1 MATEKQL
8 QKWYKEAKK
17 YNQAPQYADA
27 YARYKQLAKQADQ
40 RLVRLEAL
48 SHEKHFKGVL
58 EYSYKR
64 AIRDIQSWG
73 GKNRFNVAPPKFE
86 RDGSNIYSIT
96 QLEAKIHDIETFLNK
111 PTSTKKSIISMYK
124 KRTDTIN
131 RKYAKEYGVT
141 FTWEELA
148 NYYEMESNRK
158 IDSQYGSKTIM
169 RVLALM
175 KKEKLKKKDIDSIKG
190 ANEKI
195 ERDSSN
201 AVTKVTDALY
211 EQGLTFDN
219 LTKR

>member
-17 YNQAPQYADA
+17 YNQTAQYADA

-111 PTSTKKSIISMYK
+111 PTSAKKSIISMYK
-124 KRTDTIN
+124 KRADTIN
-131 RKYAKEYGVT
+131 AKYAKEYGIT

-175 KKEKLKKKDIDSIKG
+175 KKEKLKEKDIDNIKD

-201 AVTKVTDALY
+201 AVTKATDALY
-211 EQGLTFDN
+211 AQGLTFDD

>member
-17 YNQAPQYADA
+17 YNQTSQYADA

-73 GKNRFNVAPPKFE
+73 GKNRFNISPPKFE

-111 PTSTKKSIISMYK
+111 PTSTKRSIISMYK
-124 KRTDTIN
+124 ERADTIN
-131 RKYAKEYGVT
+131 AKYAKEYGIT

-148 NYYEMESNRK
+148 NFYEMESNRK

-175 KKEKLKKKDIDSIKG
+175 KKEKLKKKDIDKIKD

-201 AVTKVTDALY
+201 AVTKATDALY
-211 EQGLTFDN
+211 AQGLTFDD

>member
-8 QKWYKEAKK
+8 QKWYKESEK
-17 YNQAPQYADA
+17 YNQASQYADA

-48 SHEKHFKGVL
+48 SHEQHFKGVL

-73 GKNRFNVAPPKFE
+73 GTNRFNIAPPSYE

-96 QLEAKIHDIETFLNK
+96 QLEAKIRDIETFLNK
-111 PTSTKKSIISMYK
+111 PTSTKSAIVRMYK
-124 KRTDTIN
+124 KRADTIN
-131 RKYAKEYGVT
+131 QKYSKEFGAK

-148 NYYEMESNRK
+148 NFYEMESSRK
-158 IDSQYGSKTIM
+158 IDSQYGSKTM
-169 RVLALM
+169 LRALALM
-175 KKEKLKKKDIDSIKG
+175 KKEKLKKKDIDDIKNT
-190 ANEKI
+190 NEKI
-195 ERDSSN
+195 ERESKN
-201 AVTKVTDALY
+201 AVTKAVDALY
-211 EQGLTFDN
+211 AQGLTFDD

>member
-73 GKNRFNVAPPKFE
+73 GKNRFNIAPPKFE

-96 QLEAKIHDIETFLNK
+96 QLEAKIKDIETFLNK

-124 KRTDTIN
+124 KRADTIN
-131 RKYAKEYGVT
+131 SKYAKEYGIT

-148 NYYEMESNRK
+148 NFYEMESNRK

-190 ANEKI
+190 ANGKI

-201 AVTKVTDALY
+201 AVTKAAAALY
-211 EQGLTFDN
+211 AQGLTFDD